1 MKYKVLIA
9 DADEHFRSNLVTALN
24 SSQEFEVIG
33 VAVDGEETIQM
44 LQTKPADILVIDLL
58 LAKYDGL
65 TILELIQS
73 MDQRPQVLVAT
84 AFISNYVASSVARL
98 GVKELTRKPC
108 SIEKVLENLRRMV
121 NGTVISFVHPH
132 VDAQETEQLVTEIL
146 HEIAVPAH
154 IKGYQYLRT
163 AILMTI
169 SDNEIIN
176 SVTKILYPS
185 VAKKYSTTT
194 SRVERAIRHA
204 IEVAWDRGDVD
215 TLNSYFGYTI
225 QNNRGKPTN
234 SEFIA
239 MIADNMRLKYKILR

>member
-9 DADEHFRSNLVTALN
+9 DADEHFRSDLATALN
-24 SSQEFEVIG
+24 GSEEFEVIG
-33 VAVDGEETIQM
+33 VAVDGEETLQM
-44 LQTKPADILVIDLL
+44 LQTKLVDILVIDLL

-108 SIEKVLENLRRMV
+108 SIEKVLENLRRIV

-132 VDAQETEQLVTEIL
+132 VDVQGAEQLVTEIL

-154 IKGYQYLRT
+154 IKGYQYLRE
-163 AILMTI
+163 AILIAVKDM
-169 SDNEIIN
+169 DVCNAMEK
-176 SVTKILYPS
+176 VLYPR
-185 VAKKYSTTT
+185 VAMIFHTTPQ
-194 SRVERAIRHA
+194 RVIRAMRHA
-204 IEVAWDRGDVD
+204 ITIIWRKSNHAIIEKHC
-215 TLNSYFGYTI
+215 GYLG
-225 QNNRGKPTN
+225 GKPN
-234 SEFIA
+234 PSQFIEA
-239 MIADNMRLKYKILR
+239 LAEDVQWQLDKDK